1 MGKEL
6 DFLRMLE
13 PLVRPGNLPAPS
25 KSGGNEP
32 VESQSFESLLER
44 VSSSRQTDASQ
55 GVTGNAG
62 SEKAASCDAGLT
74 ALSGI
79 DKVENSALRELIAG
93 RFGAGNGNWSGNAN
107 ASGQAAARA

>member
-25 KSGGNEP
+25 GSKASEP
-32 VESQSFESLLER
+32 VESQSFESLLEQAKSNTSTSDNSNVVGTTTSDTNTR
-44 VSSSRQTDASQ
+44 CD
-55 GVTGNAG
+55 TGL
-62 SEKAASCDAGLT
+62 S

-79 DKVENSALRELIAG
+79 DKIENSTLRELIAS
-93 RFGAGNGNWSGNAN
+93 RTNTSSSNV
-107 ASGQAAARA
+107 

>member
-25 KSGGNEP
+25 GSKGSEP
-32 VESQSFESLLER
+32 VESQSFESLLEQAKSGTSTS
-44 VSSSRQTDASQ
+44 VSQSVTSTTASD
-55 GVTGNAG
+55 TNTR
-62 SEKAASCDAGLT
+62 CDAGLS

-79 DKVENSALRELIAG
+79 DKVENSTLRELIAS
-93 RFGAGNGNWSGNAN
+93 RMNAGSCNT
-107 ASGQAAARA
+107 